1 MFASRFTIS
10 ALHGSILL
18 ERISMKKSL
27 IISVIAV
34 FAFVLTLAPMSV
46 FARDGAE
53 SSDTTTNTNDDS
65 SGSGSASTDNGS
77 DSSTRRQ
84 EIELKIE
91 QAKEQAKEKL
101 DAAKTEVKDKLSSDR
116 LKICENRTTRVNQL
130 LQDNSTRAKSALT
143 KFEAVATKVEAYVTA
158 NNVNVP
164 NYDTLVADVNA
175 KDAAAAAAIGAVSG
189 TTFNCDSQE
198 SNAVGKFQTGVV
210 RDELNA
216 LKAYRTSIKSLIAA
230 VKTAVSTGSV
240 SNQGG
245 SAQ

>member
-1 MFASRFTIS
+1 
-10 ALHGSILL
+10 
-18 ERISMKKSL
+18 MKKSL
-27 IISVIAV
+27 ILSVIAV

-53 SSDTTTNTNDDS
+53 SSDTTTTNTSDDS
-65 SGSGSASTDNGS
+65 SSGTSTDNSSGSAS
-77 DSSTRRQ
+77 RRQ

-116 LKICENRTTRVNQL
+116 LKVCENRTTRVNQL
-130 LQDNSTRAKSALT
+130 LQDNSTRAKSVLT
-143 KFEAVATKVEAYVTA
+143 KFEAVATKVEAYVTT
-158 NNVNVP
+158 NSVSVP
-164 NYDTLVADVNA
+164 NYDALVADVNA

-198 SNAVGKFQTGVV
+198 SNTVGKFQTGVV

-216 LKAYRTSIKSLIAA
+216 LKAYRTSIKNLIAA

-240 SNQGG
+240 SNQG
-245 SAQ
+245 SNAQ